1 MEIIGLAWIHEVEL
15 TLFAFLL
22 SVFLGTGSLVYGYS
36 LTGSADLVPWF
47 ALLGILWILAHWR
60 KVYWVS
66 SLAFVLVMF
75 AAGYGIWIGLP
86 TDWMLLGSLGGL
98 LGWDLSDFARRL
110 SYAAPTDDI
119 RGMERRH
126 LARVFLVAM
135 LGLGL
140 AWLSSVIQVRR
151 LAFEVAVGLVLLA
164 ALGLT
169 RLVVRLRKY

>member
-1 MEIIGLAWIHEVEL
+1 MTIIAMVL
-15 TLFAFLL
+15 TIL
-22 SVFLGTGSLVYGYS
+22 LGTVSLAYGFS
-36 LTGSADLVPWF
+36 QAGLTDPARWF
-47 ALLGILWILAHWR
+47 MWIGVLWILAHWR
-60 KVYWVS
+60 KVYWAS
-66 SLAFVLVMF
+66 SLAFLLIVLG
-75 AAGYGIWIGLP
+75 AGYGVWNGL
-86 TDWMLLGSLGGL
+86 TIVWMLLGALGGL

-126 LARVFLVAM
+126 LTRVGVVAA

-140 AWLSSVIQVRR
+140 AWLSVVIRINR